1 MSNAYYDDYDIVLDP
16 SKISQSASGYVPS
29 ASDSY
34 STSPSIY
41 TAYGVG
47 DDSWRPGGS
56 GILDTLLAS
65 AKRIGAGLLEPRGL
79 AGLAGILAGILS
91 RDKTGRMGEKLN
103 LSPSKVTK
111 EVVPGKYGPI
121 SLTKFAADGGLMQA
135 YATGGVI
142 TGTKQNPLQMED
154 GAFVLTK
161 RAMDGAN
168 KMAAGG
174 ITQVLPGTRL
184 IAGRGTGTSDDVPAT
199 IGGTTPAAVSN
210 GEGYVP
216 KAVVDQAGG
225 APALYALMRQLERRA

>member
-1 MSNAYYDDYDIVLDP
+1 MDDYYTGEEYSFLP
-16 SKISQSASGYVPS
+16 SVSDAPAYDNEIEKLYRQQAIGSGALGNIGGAVAS
-29 ASDSY
+29 
-34 STSPSIY
+34 
-41 TAYGVG
+41 
-47 DDSWRPGGS
+47 S
-56 GILDTLLAS
+56 GILDALLGS
-65 AKRIGAGLLEPRGL
+65 AKNIGAGLITPRGL
-79 AGLAGILAGILS
+79 FGLAGMLAAYLD
-91 RDKTGRMGEKLN
+91 RDKTGRGGVALN

-111 EVVPGKYGPI
+111 EIVPGKYGPI

-135 YATGGVI
+135 YATGGVV

-168 KMAAGG
+168 KMASGG

-184 IAGRGTGTSDDVPAT
+184 IAGRGTGTSDDIPAT
-199 IGGTTPAAVSN
+199 IAGTTPAAVSN

-225 APALYALMRQLERRA
+225 ARALYALMRQLERRA

>member
-1 MSNAYYDDYDIVLDP
+1 MSREYDSDFTNYDESFLAPTPAETEAYLT
-16 SKISQSASGYVPS
+16 SQNPY
-29 ASDSY
+29 
-34 STSPSIY
+34 TS
-41 TAYGVG
+41 YGVG
-47 DDSWRPGGS
+47 DSSWRPGGG

-65 AKRIGAGLLEPRGL
+65 AKKIGAGLLEPRGL
-79 AGLAGILAGILS
+79 FGLASMLAAYLD

-111 EVVPGKYGPI
+111 EIVPGKYGPI

-135 YATGGVI
+135 YATGGVV

-168 KMAAGG
+168 KMASGG
-174 ITQVLPGTRL
+174 ITQLMPGTQL
-184 IAGRGTGTSDDVPAT
+184 IAGRGTGTSDDIPAT

-225 APALYALMRQLERRA
+225 ARALYALMRQLERRA

>member
-1 MSNAYYDDYDIVLDP
+1 MSFGEYDWNPDEFSVLPSESAAPAYDNEMEKLYRQQAIGSGALGNIGGAV
-16 SKISQSASGYVPS
+16 AS
-29 ASDSY
+29 
-34 STSPSIY
+34 
-41 TAYGVG
+41 
-47 DDSWRPGGS
+47 S
-56 GILDTLLAS
+56 GILDALLGS
-65 AKRIGAGLLEPRGL
+65 AKSIGQGLISPRGLVGL
-79 AGLAGILAGILS
+79 AGLLAGYLS

-111 EVVPGKYGPI
+111 KVVPGKYGPI
-121 SLTKFAADGGLMQA
+121 SMTEFAANGGLMQA

-174 ITQVLPGTRL
+174 ITQLLPGTRL
-184 IAGRGTGTSDDVPAT
+184 IAGRGTGTSDDIPAT

-225 APALYALMRQLERRA
+225 ARALYALMRQLERRA

>member
-1 MSNAYYDDYDIVLDP
+1 MSEYFEDILNTDTPNLGNQQAYEDAFSYYTPVSP
-16 SKISQSASGYVPS
+16 TYSASG
-29 ASDSY
+29 
-34 STSPSIY
+34 T
-41 TAYGVG
+41 
-47 DDSWRPGGS
+47 GS
-56 GILDTLLAS
+56 GIFDALLAG
-65 AKRIGAGLLEPRGL
+65 AKNVGAGLMTPRGL

-111 EVVPGKYGPI
+111 KVVPGKYGPI
-121 SLTKFAADGGLMQA
+121 SMTEFAANGGLMQA

-174 ITQVLPGTRL
+174 ITQLMPGTQL
-184 IAGRGTGTSDDVPAT
+184 IAGRGTGTSDDIPAT

-225 APALYALMRQLERRA
+225 ARALYALMRQLERRA